1 MKSVIL
7 QTMKKNNL
15 LLISFLIFLSALC
28 NMTAQTIRGKVVN
41 DADLTLADVRIY
53 LDGTQTGTVS
63 AADGSFTLD
72 LTGKSPANLVFR
84 KEDYETLI
92 TPAPGALNKT
102 LKVVLLKS
110 NDIEEVRLVPYTE
123 EAYRNYITY
132 FLDQFIGTDHEH
144 VRIKNQRTLKFAYDK
159 TNKTLTVK
167 APQTLL
173 IENKNLGYEIAYTIV
188 DFFADFNTRM
198 VRNTGTSFF
207 RKTKDTDRI
216 KLNRRNAYDGS
227 LLHFFRS
234 IYYNT
239 VASEG
244 FIVNHVI
251 KVPNPRYPTGQEL
264 EQLKAF
270 AEIASKNGNFNL
282 PADILDISER
292 KRTQQPFARAIVKTR
307 IPDTDYVKRTGSEV
321 LFSFKDI
328 LQVNYP
334 KYEYELKGR
343 AFMKSSTAIVITSF
357 LHPEGETFEVSKDG
371 NISTPDLL
379 ITEGDFTKNK
389 IENMLPLDYQ
399 LGD

>member
-1 MKSVIL
+1 
-7 QTMKKNNL
+7 MKKNNL

-227 LLHFFRS
+227 L
-234 IYYNT
+234 
-239 VASEG
+239 
-244 FIVNHVI
+244 
-251 KVPNPRYPTGQEL
+251 
-264 EQLKAF
+264 
-270 AEIASKNGNFNL
+270 
-282 PADILDISER
+282 
-292 KRTQQPFARAIVKTR
+292 
-307 IPDTDYVKRTGSEV
+307 
-321 LFSFKDI
+321 
-328 LQVNYP
+328 
-334 KYEYELKGR
+334 
-343 AFMKSSTAIVITSF
+343 
-357 LHPEGETFEVSKDG
+357 
-371 NISTPDLL
+371 
-379 ITEGDFTKNK
+379 
-389 IENMLPLDYQ
+389 
-399 LGD
+399 

>member
-1 MKSVIL
+1 ME
-7 QTMKKNNL
+7 KNIFL
-15 LLISFLIFLSALC
+15 LIFLSAIHSLA
-28 NMTAQTIRGKVVN
+28 AQMVTGKTVN
-41 DADLTLADVRIY
+41 DAGHTVADVQIY
-53 LDGTQTGTVS
+53 LDGTKTGTVS

-72 LTGKSPANLVFR
+72 IAGRNSGNLVFS
-84 KEDYETLI
+84 KENYETFI
-92 TPAPGALNKT
+92 IAVSGIPDKN

-110 NDIEEVRLVPYTE
+110 NDIEEIRIIPYTE
-123 EAYRNYITY
+123 EAYRNYIDY
-132 FLDQFIGTDHEH
+132 FLDQFIGSDQEH

-159 TNKTLTVK
+159 TNKTLKVK
-167 APQTLL
+167 APQTLI
-173 IENKNLGYEIAYTIV
+173 IENKNLGYEITYNIV
-188 DFFADFNTRM
+188 DFLADFNTKTL
-198 VRNTGTSFF
+198 RNTGTSFF
-207 RKTKDTDRI
+207 RETRNTDKVR
-216 KLNRRNAYDGS
+216 LNRMNAYDGS

-234 IYYNT
+234 VYHNT

-244 FIVNHVI
+244 FIVNQVI
-251 KVPNPRYPTGQEL
+251 KVPNPKYPTGQEL

-270 AEIASKNGNFNL
+270 AEIASKNGTFNL

-307 IPDTDYVKRTGSEV
+307 IPDTDYVNRTGSEI

-343 AFMKSSTAIVITSF
+343 AFLKSKTAIIISSF
-357 LHPEGETFEVSKDG
+357 LHPDGETFEVSKDG

-389 IENMLPLDYQ
+389 LENMLPLDYQ
-399 LGD
+399 PGD